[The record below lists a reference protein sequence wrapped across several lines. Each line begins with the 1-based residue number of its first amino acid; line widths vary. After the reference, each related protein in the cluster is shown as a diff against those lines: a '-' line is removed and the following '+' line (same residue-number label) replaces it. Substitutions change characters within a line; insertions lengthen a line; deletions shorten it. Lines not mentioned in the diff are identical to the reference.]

1 MDNREKN
8 AQAADKQKHAKE
20 IQEKHEASIQEA
32 LSGSLET
39 QFEALTKRN
48 REYVFRFRK
57 ALEEGGMSN
66 DAQTETLE
74 KLLPEI
80 IVAQHKGQPA
90 TQLYGPPVA
99 KANSIVNAPK
109 PPKKLTFW
117 VKALDSILLFAIF
130 MLAFAALSMYTAKT
144 KDPQQMKSFGLLS
157 LILIVVVA
165 GGGLAFVQ
173 DKVAQPKEKRMAIW
187 KLIGIFILI
196 MAAMFLLVSV
206 GLILPD
212 AINPVLPGIADI
224 ILAALMFGARFLLRR
239 RYGIKGNIF
248 GVNGNVRNQP
258 KQ

>member
-1 MDNREKN
+1 MDNRERN
-8 AQAADKQKHAKE
+8 AAAAEHQKHAKAV
-20 IQEKHEASIQEA
+20 QEKKEVTIQKA
-32 LSGSLET
+32 LDGSLDE
-39 QFEALTKRN
+39 QFAALTKRN

-57 ALEEGGMSN
+57 ALSDGGMPEEKQV
-66 DAQTETLE
+66 ATLE
-74 KLLPEI
+74 KILPEI

-99 KANSIVNAPK
+99 KANSIVNAPE

-130 MLAFAALSMYTAKT
+130 MFAFAALSMYTAKNR
-144 KDPQQMKSFGLLS
+144 DPQQLKSFGLLS
-157 LILIVVVA
+157 LILITTVA

-173 DKVAQPKEKRMAIW
+173 EKISAPKEQRLAIW
-187 KLIGIFILI
+187 KLILLFVGI

-212 AINPVLPGIADI
+212 VINPVLPAVVDIVVAVALFGI
-224 ILAALMFGARFLLRR
+224 RFYIRR

-248 GVNGNVRNQP
+248 GPTGAPRN
-258 KQ
+258 KA